1 MTDSP
6 PGTHGNS
13 RRTLPSTWSGVF
25 CILLA
30 EARGNQLRRAAEGAE
45 LGLGDTQLYFTGA
58 EDDGA
63 ELHVGLG

>member
-45 LGLGDTQLYFTGA
+45 LGLGDT
-58 EDDGA
+58 
-63 ELHVGLG
+63 